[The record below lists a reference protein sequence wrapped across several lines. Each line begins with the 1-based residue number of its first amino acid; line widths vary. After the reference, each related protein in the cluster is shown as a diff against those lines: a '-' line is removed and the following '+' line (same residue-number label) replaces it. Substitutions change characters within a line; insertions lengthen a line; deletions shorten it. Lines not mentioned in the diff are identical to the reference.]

1 MLQQAVDLR
10 EEADALYALLD
21 RLDESDWARPT
32 LFKAWT
38 VDDIVQHLHDS
49 DLLAAASERDP
60 EEYARTRAA
69 IIARRDAGMT
79 RVEETRARL
88 GDLTGRRL
96 LAVWRETLNALCSA
110 LERRNPNDRL
120 KWSGP
125 DMGVRMFATA
135 RQMEVWAH
143 GQAIY
148 DLKGIERTNTD
159 RIRNIA
165 VIGVRTFGWTFAN
178 RGETAPGA
186 PPFVRLTAPSGA
198 IWEWND
204 PGAAASVTGDAVEFC
219 QVVAQVRNIADTRLA
234 VAGDAAERW
243 MSIAQCFAGPPETPP
258 APGTRYRATPTTQ

>member
-10 EEADALYALLD
+10 EEADALHRLLD
-21 RLDESDWARPT
+21 RLEESEWALPT
-32 LFKAWT
+32 LFKGWT
-38 VDDIVQHLHDS
+38 VNDIVQHLHDS
-49 DLLAAASERDP
+49 DLLATASARDP
-60 EEYARTRAA
+60 EEYGRLRAD
-69 IIARRDAGMT
+69 IMARRDAGKS
-79 RVEETRARL
+79 RIEETRERL
-88 GDLTGRRL
+88 GHLTGRRL
-96 LAVWRETLNALCSA
+96 LAAWRETLDGLCTM
-110 LERRNPNDRL
+110 LESRNPNDRL

-148 DLKGIERTNTD
+148 DLKGVARANTD

-165 VIGVRTFGWTFAN
+165 VLGVRTFGWTFAN
-178 RGETAPGA
+178 RNGQAPDVT
-186 PPFVRLTAPSGA
+186 PFVRLTAPSGA

-219 QVVAQVRNIADTRLA
+219 QVVTQVRNVADTRLN
-234 VAGDAAERW
+234 VSGDAAERW

-258 APGTRYRATPTTQ
+258 APGSRFMAR

>member
-10 EEADALYALLD
+10 AEADALHRLLD
-21 RLDESDWARPT
+21 RLEESEWALPT

-38 VDDIVQHLHDS
+38 INDIVQHLHDS
-49 DLLAAASERDP
+49 DRLAAASVRDP
-60 EEYARTRAA
+60 EEYGRSRAD
-69 IIARRDAGMT
+69 IMARRDAGKS
-79 RVEETRARL
+79 RIEEARERL

-96 LAVWRETLNALCSA
+96 LAAWRETLDGLCTM
-110 LERRNPNDRL
+110 LESRNPNDRL

-148 DLKGIERTNTD
+148 DLKGVARANTD

-165 VIGVRTFGWTFAN
+165 VLGVRTFGWTFAN
-178 RGETAPGA
+178 RGEQAPDVT
-186 PPFVRLTAPSGA
+186 PFVRLTAPSGA

-204 PGAAASVTGDAVEFC
+204 PGAAAAVTGDAVEFC
-219 QVVAQVRNIADTRLA
+219 QVVTQVRNVADTRLS
-234 VAGDAAERW
+234 VSGDAAERW

-258 APGTRYRATPTTQ
+258 APGSRFMAR